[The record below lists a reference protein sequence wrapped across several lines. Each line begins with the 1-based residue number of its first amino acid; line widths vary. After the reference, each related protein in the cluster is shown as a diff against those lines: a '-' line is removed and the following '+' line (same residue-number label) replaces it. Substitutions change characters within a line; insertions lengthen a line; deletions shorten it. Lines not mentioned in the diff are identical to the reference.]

1 MPKLKETEY
10 DYLKENIEML
20 AARNH
25 LRKKDLYDAVGDQT
39 TFDRKMDNPETLELR
54 EIERLMMKFGIHN
67 KKSMAYMVT
76 KHDWGLPE

>member
-10 DYLKENIEML
+10 DYLKQNIEML

-39 TFDRKMDNPETLELR
+39 TFDRKMDNPELFKLKD
-54 EIERLMMKFGIHN
+54 IKRLMVKFGIHN
-67 KKSMAYMVT
+67 KEPISYLLV
-76 KHDWGLPE
+76 KHDWIAD